1 VPPIDQL
8 RTALAVPD
16 SVFLLAWLDWEA
28 AGTGLSHSTK
38 GAAEV
43 VGVVTEKKLR
53 RRGVAATVTSEL
65 VRRHFEGGG
74 DFVFLDA
81 ANEDAAKL
89 YEKLGFSRFG
99 ANLVYQ

>member
-1 VPPIDQL
+1 M
-8 RTALAVPD
+8 
-16 SVFLLAWLDWEA
+16 
-28 AGTGLSHSTK
+28 
-38 GAAEV
+38 
-43 VGVVTEKKLR
+43 GVVTAKKLR

-81 ANEDAAKL
+81 ANEEAAKL